1 MLLLRRGQAFAG
13 ERAVKT
19 QQEILDRIHDEV
31 IRLGSDGGHMA
42 TFTRGWIDALEWVL
56 ERDE

>member
-1 MLLLRRGQAFAG
+1 M
-13 ERAVKT
+13 KT